1 MYHSFARELRIL
13 NPVPAG
19 ELAEV
24 AARLT
29 DVLAEVPSDAWSSTI
44 ARWLGDNGHILPR
57 LPAGVLLQ
65 YLTLFC
71 GHADLLRGFKPPRL
85 RAPLAGWHASEAARA
100 AAGWSVGG
108 ANVLAEQVVV
118 GAHYDLM
125 QPPLVNTLASELAAV
140 LARIEPS

>member
-1 MYHSFARELRIL
+1 
-13 NPVPAG
+13 
-19 ELAEV
+19 
-24 AARLT
+24 
-29 DVLAEVPSDAWSSTI
+29 
-44 ARWLGDNGHILPR
+44 
-57 LPAGVLLQ
+57 LQ

-71 GHADLLRGFKPPRL
+71 GPADLLRGFQPPHL
-85 RAPLAGWHASEAARA
+85 CAPLAGWHASEAARA